1 MWDRFSTEEMER
13 RYGLARGLMEEHGLA
28 ALVVFGN
35 SGVSRA
41 NMANPFWLSN
51 HLDLHHCY
59 LVVPLDA
66 AEETALYTGLTN
78 HVPNAREVSDVPIV
92 EWGGYAPA
100 AAVAGRLRELGVTNG
115 RAGLVG
121 VNATFS
127 MGMPYLHH
135 ARLREELPDLELVD
149 VTLPYARLRLVKSE
163 EEVEWLRKAAELT
176 DRAIVVLAEGARP
189 GMSDVELVA
198 LAEGAYRAEGGM
210 PRIMFLRSMAM
221 DDPSGCVPAQNP
233 SHRRIAQGDVIIT
246 EFSASYWGYTGQIQR
261 PIFVDAEPTPDW
273 QRLFDVA
280 LEAYEAIMEVLRP
293 GTTEADTIRAGSVI
307 GEAGY
312 AIYDDLVH
320 GYGVDIMPP
329 IVDRSCVQWWPW
341 DDANPAPEGRTFEA
355 GMAVVVQPNPIT
367 PDERMGL
374 QLGQLAVV
382 RARGAETLH
391 AVPFE
396 PLVAAA

>member
-1 MWDRFSTEEMER
+1 MWDRFSTAEMDR
-13 RYGLARGLMEEHGLA
+13 RYELARELMRAHGLS

-35 SGVSRA
+35 SGVNRA

-92 EWGGYAPA
+92 EWGGYDPA
-100 AAVAGRLRELGVTNG
+100 GKVADRLRELGVSSS
-115 RAGLVG
+115 RVGLVG

-127 MGMPYLHH
+127 MGMPYGHH
-135 ARLREELPDLELVD
+135 ARLRDELPGLELVD
-149 VTLPYARLRLVKSE
+149 VTLPYARLRLLKSE
-163 EEVEWLRKAAELT
+163 EEVSWLRKGAELT
-176 DRAIVVLAEGARP
+176 DKAMLALAEGARP
-189 GMSDVELVA
+189 GMSDIELVA
-198 LAEGAYRAEGGM
+198 LAEGAYRSEGGM

-221 DDPSGCVPAQNP
+221 DDPNGCLPAQNP
-233 SHRRIAQGDVIIT
+233 SHRRIARGDVIIT

-261 PIFVDAEPTPDW
+261 PVFVEAEPTEPW
-273 QRLFDVA
+273 QRMFDVGLAAYDRIVEA
-280 LEAYEAIMEVLRP
+280 LKP
-293 GTTEADTIRAGSVI
+293 GATEAEIIRAGSVI

-329 IVDRSCVQWWPW
+329 IVDRSCVEWWPW
-341 DDANPAPEGRTFEA
+341 DDARPAPDGRRFEE

-374 QLGQLAVV
+374 QLGQLTIV
-382 RARGAETLH
+382 RADGAESLH
-391 AVPFE
+391 SVPFE